1 MTGPDRI
8 CTDMAQTCPR
18 VRLRRAA
25 LVVDAAG
32 RRREMAAGEVVTV
45 RPEEAARLLAA
56 GLAEKTAPVVI
67 TKGADGIRHLLL
79 PAEIVVTKG
88 AARRISV
95 VASTSDLDRQG
106 DQIDQAGWQ
115 LGNFRKAPVVL
126 ANHDPAQPIARCA
139 SIGVEQGRLVAEIA
153 FPEPGLVARS
163 DEIWNL
169 VTAGVLR
176 GVSVG
181 FRPLA
186 SEPTR
191 TGWRYRSAELLE
203 LSVVAVPANAACTIE
218 SSPLPRPAGKSEAAG
233 GATPTVR
240 RRPTEL
246 ARAAEVRRMK
256 RDHVPERAAKV
267 AKAAAKAGRPR
278 LARAARELAQLKP

>member
-8 CTDMAQTCPR
+8 CTDMGSGRQR
-18 VRLRRAA
+18 VRLLRQA
-25 LVVDAAG
+25 LVEVAGIQREATIGTLTTVTAAEA
-32 RRREMAAGEVVTV
+32 RR
-45 RPEEAARLLAA
+45 LIQL
-56 GLAEKTAPVVI
+56 GLAEAVPTIV
-67 TKGADGIRHLLL
+67 TKGADSIRHLLL

-95 VASTSDLDRQG
+95 VASTSDLDRVG
-106 DQIDQAGWQ
+106 DTIDQNGWQ
-115 LGNFRKAPVVL
+115 LANYRKAPVVL

-139 SIGVEQGRLVAEIA
+139 SIGVEQGRLVAEVA

-203 LSVVAVPANAACTIE
+203 LSLVSIAANPSCLIE

-233 GATPTVR
+233 GATPAVR
-240 RRPTEL
+240 RQPTEP

-256 RDHVPERAAKV
+256 REHVPERAARL
-267 AKAAAKAGRPR
+267 ATTAAKAGRPR
-278 LARAARELAQLKP
+278 LARAARELAELKR